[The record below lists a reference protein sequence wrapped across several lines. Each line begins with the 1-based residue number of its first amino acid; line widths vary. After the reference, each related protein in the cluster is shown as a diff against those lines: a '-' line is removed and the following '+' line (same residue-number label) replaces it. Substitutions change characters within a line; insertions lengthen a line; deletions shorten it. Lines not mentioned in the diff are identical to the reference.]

1 MPSSLVVIPMKTM
14 YTKEADK
21 DCYDAGHGYHAKPVS
36 TCDQVGL
43 KKKGWLFS
51 IPVEAMEVKEKKAK
65 DPDAL
70 TWKEEAEILG
80 IELVDEDGKALHHS
94 KVKALIEEA
103 KANEERQ
110 DS

>member
-1 MPSSLVVIPMKTM
+1 MKTM
-14 YTKEADK
+14 YTKEPDK
-21 DCYDAGHGYHAKPVS
+21 ECYDTGNGYHAKPVS
-36 TCDQVGL
+36 TCDQGGL

-51 IPVEAMEVKEKKAK
+51 IPVEAKEKKAK

-70 TWKEEAEILG
+70 TWKEEAEIFG
-80 IELVDEDGKALHHS
+80 IELVGEDGKALNHF